1 MIRLRKRI
9 SDADNERTLPAA
21 GSSVRPHS
29 RVADVWTF
37 NGLLAVV
44 AVVLFFAVVVRL
56 PQQWGAVHLMFPVL
70 VVLFCVTES
79 WRVYIH
85 FRSNAQSYSLSE
97 ITLIIG
103 LFFAT
108 PDELV
113 LARLVGAAIGLGLI
127 RRHPP
132 IKLVFNVLEFAIE
145 AEIVAILFNLFA
157 PGHDVTSPLTWLFV
171 LGVVATS
178 SMCGFLL
185 SAIVIT
191 LAEDSLKRRQ
201 WLQPAAIVCVGGAA
215 NASLGLEVVAAVS
228 RNSLEILLLALPI
241 ATLLAAYAL
250 YTREHQKRQQL
261 QYLYQ
266 SSDLLQRATNQR
278 SAIPELL
285 AQLCQ
290 VFRAELAEITLLP
303 AASGGDGGYSIIM
316 RRGASSEQ
324 THEVTLDL
332 LERFMLLLADGQRGL
347 LAGPADTD
355 PAVRD
360 WLREQDMRDAMM
372 TTLQSDGVLL
382 GVLVVGNRLSDVST
396 FAADDLALFETF
408 AAQVSVAVQNTRL
421 DSRLKHQA
429 FHDPLTGLANR
440 ALFTDRLEHA
450 LTRRGRGP
458 GSLAVVFLDLDD
470 FKMINDS
477 LGHAAGDELLV
488 NVATRLQTVLRPSD
502 TAARFGGD
510 EFAILLEESSASYD
524 VIGVADRI
532 VAVLKP
538 HFVIASREVAVHA
551 SVGVATADAGSVP
564 AEELLRRADVAMY
577 RAKMKGKGSFEVF
590 EPDMQEVVT
599 RRLEVR
605 TDLER
610 AIERNEL
617 VLRYQPIVDMATGT
631 AVGVEALVR
640 WDHPRWGFVLPA
652 EFISV
657 AEETGL
663 INELGLNV
671 LEQACAQCQEWQVA
685 FPDKTSF
692 SVSVNVSPR
701 QLRKAGF
708 VNDVWDVLRRTGLHP
723 SRLVLEITES
733 VMVEDPQH
741 AGERLRELKALG
753 VRISMDDFGTGYS
766 SLAVLQDLPLD
777 ILKIDKAFVDDVAND
792 PRRTAFAQAIIRLG
806 KTLGLRLIAEGV
818 ENQSQSDRLRSL
830 GCELAQGFYF
840 SRPVEAGEITR
851 MLYAGVESDAA
862 ASMVILPLAK
872 AGGELGRRTAA
883 ERSRLA

>member
-1 MIRLRKRI
+1 M
-9 SDADNERTLPAA
+9 
-21 GSSVRPHS
+21 
-29 RVADVWTF
+29 
-37 NGLLAVV
+37 
-44 AVVLFFAVVVRL
+44 
-56 PQQWGAVHLMFPVL
+56 
-70 VVLFCVTES
+70 
-79 WRVYIH
+79 YIH

-113 LARLVGAAIGLGLI
+113 LARLIGAAIGLGLI

-145 AEIVAILFNLFA
+145 AEIVAILFSFLA

-171 LGVVATS
+171 LGVVAAS

-228 RNSLEILLLALPI
+228 RNSLEMLLLVLPI

-303 AASGGDGGYSIIM
+303 AASGGDAGYSIVM

-324 THEVTLDL
+324 THDVTLDL
-332 LERFMLLLADGQRGL
+332 LERFMLLLGDGQRGL
-347 LAGPADTD
+347 MAGPGDAD

-470 FKMINDS
+470 FKIINDS

-488 NVATRLQTVLRPSD
+488 NVATRLQTVAAPVGHRGALRRRRVRRSCSKSPAPP
-502 TAARFGGD
+502 TT
-510 EFAILLEESSASYD
+510 SSKS
-524 VIGVADRI
+524 
-532 VAVLKP
+532 P
-538 HFVIASREVAVHA
+538 IASWR
-551 SVGVATADAGSVP
+551 
-564 AEELLRRADVAMY
+564 
-577 RAKMKGKGSFEVF
+577 
-590 EPDMQEVVT
+590 
-599 RRLEVR
+599 
-605 TDLER
+605 
-610 AIERNEL
+610 
-617 VLRYQPIVDMATGT
+617 
-631 AVGVEALVR
+631 
-640 WDHPRWGFVLPA
+640 
-652 EFISV
+652 
-657 AEETGL
+657 
-663 INELGLNV
+663 
-671 LEQACAQCQEWQVA
+671 C
-685 FPDKTSF
+685 
-692 SVSVNVSPR
+692 
-701 QLRKAGF
+701 
-708 VNDVWDVLRRTGLHP
+708 
-723 SRLVLEITES
+723 
-733 VMVEDPQH
+733 
-741 AGERLRELKALG
+741 
-753 VRISMDDFGTGYS
+753 
-766 SLAVLQDLPLD
+766 
-777 ILKIDKAFVDDVAND
+777 
-792 PRRTAFAQAIIRLG
+792 
-806 KTLGLRLIAEGV
+806 
-818 ENQSQSDRLRSL
+818 
-830 GCELAQGFYF
+830 
-840 SRPVEAGEITR
+840 
-851 MLYAGVESDAA
+851 
-862 ASMVILPLAK
+862 
-872 AGGELGRRTAA
+872 
-883 ERSRLA
+883 